1 MGKELLLY
9 AGLGFMLYVIGSVG
23 KAFLSLLYTWF
34 NCKIEEN
41 GWK

>member
-1 MGKELLLY
+1 MEMMMVYIVIGVV
-9 AGLGFMLYVIGSVG
+9 LYVLGTVG
-23 KAFLSLLYTWF
+23 WSFLSLVYTWF